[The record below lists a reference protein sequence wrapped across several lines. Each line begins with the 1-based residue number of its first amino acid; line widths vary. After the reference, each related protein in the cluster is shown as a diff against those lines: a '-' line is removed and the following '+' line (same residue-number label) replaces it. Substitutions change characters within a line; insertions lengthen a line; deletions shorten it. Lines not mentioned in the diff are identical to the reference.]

1 MENNIATVI
10 LSHDSDVGRSE
21 KRFYEDRLRVENII
35 TKSDLRMTLAVVSDG
50 IGGENAGERAAQ
62 KTVDI
67 IFEYCLGS
75 TSTDIPQMLE
85 AAIVQANKEVFT
97 ESKLLKANRNMGA
110 TAVVAAICN
119 QRLYVANVGD
129 SRIYLIRGNEIK
141 QITIDHS
148 WGMEVYRAKKL
159 NFDEAMRHPR
169 KDELIRSIG
178 YDAVVNVDLGLYLHG
193 VDEPEEEARKAQ
205 GLPLLPGDK
214 ILLCSDGLIKKM
226 KYTNKHFVEESEIVS
241 IVNDSKPED
250 SAKNLVKQAL
260 QRGANDNVSA
270 IVLEIPGGRPKF
282 SVKKIVKY
290 ALPAIVLIGVVIS
303 IFSGVMRNNANKP
316 LATLP
321 PIEYGQVLIAN
332 LQKLDLFIRDIG
344 GNGNYYKQGDLIDFK
359 SGTIMQTGT
368 GAEGF
373 IRLGFSNQAAVYL
386 AENTEI
392 VLDTLN
398 DTETIIQLNKGRIVV
413 QLPEGSSQGK
423 SFRVKSTDGSQ
434 AKIIGS
440 IMGVIYDSETSYF
453 RMDCFEGTCYSSTD
467 DEVWDS
473 ISVGWHIILSPLE
486 QREKSIGTLN
496 EFWVFVPQLIPT
508 PTAIIIP
515 TEEPTM
521 LPSEKFTP
529 AGQDFYTPQPGYTQ
543 PAHAIS
549 TPTFT
554 VTVTTPTNTATIT
567 TSAFPVLPFTPTKSH
582 TPTPSNT
589 PSPTQSPSPSLSP
602 TNTFTPRSTN
612 TKAPTLTQTLTL
624 TPSPT
629 STFTPTFTYTFTPT
643 PTKTKHKTD

>member
-1 MENNIATVI
+1 
-10 LSHDSDVGRSE
+10 
-21 KRFYEDRLRVENII
+21 
-35 TKSDLRMTLAVVSDG
+35 
-50 IGGENAGERAAQ
+50 
-62 KTVDI
+62 
-67 IFEYCLGS
+67 
-75 TSTDIPQMLE
+75 
-85 AAIVQANKEVFT
+85 
-97 ESKLLKANRNMGA
+97 
-110 TAVVAAICN
+110 
-119 QRLYVANVGD
+119 
-129 SRIYLIRGNEIK
+129 
-141 QITIDHS
+141 
-148 WGMEVYRAKKL
+148 
-159 NFDEAMRHPR
+159 
-169 KDELIRSIG
+169 
-178 YDAVVNVDLGLYLHG
+178 
-193 VDEPEEEARKAQ
+193 
-205 GLPLLPGDK
+205 
-214 ILLCSDGLIKKM
+214 
-226 KYTNKHFVEESEIVS
+226 
-241 IVNDSKPED
+241 
-250 SAKNLVKQAL
+250 
-260 QRGANDNVSA
+260 
-270 IVLEIPGGRPKF
+270 
-282 SVKKIVKY
+282 
-290 ALPAIVLIGVVIS
+290 
-303 IFSGVMRNNANKP
+303 
-316 LATLP
+316 
-321 PIEYGQVLIAN
+321 
-332 LQKLDLFIRDIG
+332 
-344 GNGNYYKQGDLIDFK
+344 
-359 SGTIMQTGT
+359 
-368 GAEGF
+368 
-373 IRLGFSNQAAVYL
+373 
-386 AENTEI
+386 
-392 VLDTLN
+392 
-398 DTETIIQLNKGRIVV
+398 V